1 LFPIDRHVLR
11 FGIVGV
17 TSNLMLYLAFL
28 GLTRIG
34 VEHKVAMSFLYF
46 LGVLI
51 TFVMNKKWTF
61 SHDGHLSFTIVKYIS
76 LYIFGYLINLGVLI
90 LMVDWFRYPYDW
102 VQGVMVLV
110 WVPTRRV

>member
-1 LFPIDRHVLR
+1 
-11 FGIVGV
+11 
-17 TSNLMLYLAFL
+17 MLYLAFL

-46 LGVLI
+46 FGVLL

-102 VQGVMVLV
+102 VQGVMVPVLAV
-110 WVPTRRV
+110 MLFIMQKSWVFSSQGIDGEC